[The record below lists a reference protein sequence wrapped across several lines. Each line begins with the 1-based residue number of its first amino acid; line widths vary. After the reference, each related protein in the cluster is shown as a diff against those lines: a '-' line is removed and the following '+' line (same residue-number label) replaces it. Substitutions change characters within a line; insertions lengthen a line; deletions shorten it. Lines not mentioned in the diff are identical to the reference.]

1 MKLARIVFLA
11 ITLVAISALRGSL
24 ILRYKIQVETE
35 IQPIYEVTDAFPNHS
50 FNRPVGVYHAG
61 DGTNRLFV
69 IEQPGEILL
78 IENSE
83 NTQTSEVFLD
93 IRDRVLCG
101 GGRAVVV
108 GVGVSPE
115 LRQQRPFLRRLHG

>member
-11 ITLVAISALRGSL
+11 IMLVAISALSVSP

-35 IQPIYEVTDAFPNHS
+35 IQPTYEVTDAFPNLS

-69 IEQPGEILL
+69 IDQPGEILVF
-78 IENSE
+78 ENSE
-83 NTQTSEVFLD
+83 NTQTSEVFFD
-93 IRDRVLCG
+93 ISKKACEYFCKAYG
-101 GGRAVVV
+101 
-108 GVGVSPE
+108 E
-115 LRQQRPFLRRLHG
+115 IFQEQKCQ